1 LPDPLVVR
9 PRLHD
14 RLAHALRCPVTVVA
28 APAGWGKTVLLG
40 GWLRA
45 RAAGGPPVAWLAAG
59 PGPFWSALHAAVRH
73 ALAGHPH
80 PPPAPAEGDPSY
92 PDRLAAALSELRDPL
107 TVVVDDLHAAAGPR
121 VGEGLARLVGTAAG
135 RLRLVVAGRG
145 EPDLPVSRWRVTG
158 EVAEVGAAELAFTP
172 AEAAELLAGHGVRLP
187 EPYLSDLCRRAEGWP
202 AGLRMFAWHAR
213 GRPDPAGAARRFG
226 GDTPVVAG
234 YLADEVLAG
243 LPAPV
248 VDTLTRTCLTDDL
261 SGELVAAVTGRDD
274 GERMLAD
281 LARAHAFVTRR
292 DTTAPRYRLH
302 PMLAEALRARLHRD
316 LPGQAAGLHRRAAG
330 WYAATDRPVRALV
343 HAVAG
348 GDWPTARALVGSGW
362 PRLVLDGSGGVPA
375 ATAATPPAA
384 QDLRDDP
391 ELALAL
397 AAERLARRDPGTADL
412 YLHATTGGGGWHGRR
427 PDVTT
432 VATGLRLAAAR
443 LAGDLPALRA
453 RAGELLAAARRD
465 ATTARE
471 ATVAVAA
478 VMLGTA
484 RLHGGDLAGAAL
496 AVRAGSAYATRAGL
510 RGARVLATGQLALVH
525 ALAGRLCAAADAAQ
539 VARRMAAGA
548 EPAWYHGYAHLASA
562 VLHLGRDRLDRAGRD
577 LDRAASLAAGDPA
590 LAAAVL
596 AVRAELL
603 HERGDLPGACR
614 AVTVARRALAT
625 GRASPLFGHRLGLT
639 EAAVRTGQGD
649 TRTARQ
655 VLAPLCKDGAPDPAA
670 ARVGLART
678 YLADGDPARAE
689 RELPDGDDRALPP
702 AVRVEARLLEAVAA
716 RRLGDP
722 RRAAAALESAVRIAT
737 PEGLRRPFT
746 GGGPAV
752 QELLAGH
759 LAAHPAE
766 RPWLADLLPGPASP
780 GYPPHPAVT
789 GPLTAREHAVLRYL
803 PSVMSAAEI
812 AGELYL
818 SVNTVKTH
826 LRHIYRKLGTAGRRE
841 TVRRARELR
850 LL

>member
-1 LPDPLVVR
+1 MVR
-9 PRLHD
+9 SRLHD
-14 RLAHALRCPVTVVA
+14 RLDHATRCPVTVVA
-28 APAGWGKTVLLG
+28 APAGWGKTVLLSA
-40 GWLRA
+40 WLRA
-45 RAAGGPPVAWLAAG
+45 RPAGGPPAAWLATG
-59 PGPFWSALHAAVRH
+59 PGPFWPALHAAVRL
-73 ALAGHPH
+73 ALAGHPDL
-80 PPPAPAEGDPSY
+80 PPAPAGEDPSY
-92 PDRLAAALSELRDPL
+92 PDRLAAALPELPEPL
-107 TVVVDDLHAAAGPR
+107 IVVVDDLHATEGPR
-121 VGEGLARLVGTAAG
+121 VGDGLARLVGTAAG

-145 EPDLPVSRWRVTG
+145 EPDLPVSRWRLTG
-158 EVAEVGAAELAFTP
+158 EVAEIGAAELAFTP
-172 AEAAELLAGHGVRLP
+172 AEAAELLAGHGVQLP
-187 EPYLSDLCRRAEGWP
+187 EPYLTDLCRRTEGWP

-213 GRPDPAGAARRFG
+213 GRPDPAAVARRFG
-226 GDTPVVAG
+226 GGTPVVAG

-261 SGELVAAVTGRDD
+261 SGELVAALTGRDD
-274 GERMLAD
+274 GERMLAG
-281 LARAHAFVTRR
+281 LAAAHAFVTRR
-292 DTTAPRYRLH
+292 DATTPRYRVH
-302 PMLAEALRARLHRD
+302 PMLAESLRERLHRD
-316 LPGQAAGLHRRAAG
+316 LPGQVPVLHRRAAD
-330 WYAATDRPVRALV
+330 WYAATDRPVRALL

-348 GDWPTARALVGSGW
+348 GDWPAARALVGSAW
-362 PRLVLDGSGGVPA
+362 PRLVLDGPVGVPA
-375 ATAATPPAA
+375 PAGATPPAP

-397 AAERLARRDPGTADL
+397 AAERLARRDSGTADL
-412 YLHATTGGGGWHGRR
+412 YLHAATGGDRWHWRR
-427 PDVTT
+427 PGVVTA
-432 VATGLRLAAAR
+432 ATGLRLAAAR
-443 LAGDLPALRA
+443 LSGDLPALRA

-465 ATTARE
+465 GTARE

-478 VMLGTA
+478 VTLGIA
-484 RLHGGDLAGAAL
+484 RLHSGDLAGAAL
-496 AVRAGSAYATRAGL
+496 AGRAGGAYATRAGL
-510 RGARVLATGQLALVH
+510 RAARALAAGQLALVH

-539 VARRMAAGA
+539 VARRMAAGTD
-548 EPAWYHGYAHLASA
+548 PAWYHGYAHLADA
-562 VLHLGRDRLDRAGRD
+562 VVHLARNRLDRAHRD
-577 LDRAASLAAGDPA
+577 LDLAAALAARDPA

-596 AVRAELL
+596 AVRAELC
-603 HERGDLPGACR
+603 HGQGDLPGACR
-614 AVTVARRALAT
+614 AVTEARRALAT
-625 GRASPLFGHRLGLT
+625 GRVSPLFSHRLGLT

-655 VLAPLCKDGAPDPAA
+655 VLAPLCDDRATDPVS
-670 ARVGLART
+670 ARVALART
-678 YLADGDPARAE
+678 YLADGDPARAA
-689 RELPDGDDRALPP
+689 RELPDGNDPALPP
-702 AVRVEARLLEAVAA
+702 AVRVEARLLEAVVA

-722 RRAAAALESAVRIAT
+722 RRAAAALESAVRVAL
-737 PEGLRRPFT
+737 PEGLRRPFA

-766 RPWLADLLPGPASP
+766 RPWLADLLPGAVSRDHT
-780 GYPPHPAVT
+780 PHPAVT

-812 AGELYL
+812 ASELYL